1 MDEQLQ
7 HIKTVDEL
15 NKHKG
20 EILVC
25 YYYWNK
31 TDKPW
36 FMWMGKFLGLDKS
49 SRGFGQHDKNSVKGK
64 RLFMEKQMTIGDCY
78 GFDKHKKV
86 PYELIGTGCDA
97 QSYIRIPTKE
107 ELKTYMNFFRHIRIF
122 GR

>member
-15 NKHKG
+15 NKHIG

-25 YYYWNK
+25 YYYWNHK
-31 TDKPW
+31 IDKPW
-36 FMWMGKFLGLDKS
+36 FMWMGKFLGISEINSRTRDKS
-49 SRGFGQHDKNSVKGK
+49 IKGK
-64 RLFMEKQMTIGDCY
+64 YLYVEKQMTIGDCY
-78 GFDKHKKV
+78 GFDRYKKV

-107 ELKTYMNFFRHIRIF
+107 ELKIYMSFFRRIRIF

>member
-7 HIKTVDEL
+7 LIETVDEL

-20 EILVC
+20 EILVF

-36 FMWMGKFLGLDKS
+36 FMWMGKFLGISKNNRTWDKYI
-49 SRGFGQHDKNSVKGK
+49 KGK
-64 RLFMEKQMTIGDCY
+64 YLYVEKQMTIGDCY
-78 GFDKHKKV
+78 GFNNQKV
-86 PYELIGTGCDA
+86 PYELIGNGCDA

>member
-7 HIKTVDEL
+7 LIETVDEL

-20 EILVC
+20 EILLF

-36 FMWMGKFLGLDKS
+36 FMWMGKFLGISENNNRTRDKS
-49 SRGFGQHDKNSVKGK
+49 IKGK
-64 RLFMEKQMTIGDCY
+64 YLYVEKQMTIGDCY
-78 GFDKHKKV
+78 GFHRKA
-86 PYELIGTGCDA
+86 PYELFGNSCDA
-97 QSYIRIPTKE
+97 QSFIRTPTKE
-107 ELKTYMNFFRHIRIF
+107 ELKIYMNFQRHIRIF

>member
-7 HIKTVDEL
+7 LIETVDEL

-20 EILVC
+20 EILLF

-36 FMWMGKFLGLDKS
+36 FMWMGKFLEISEIKSRTRDKS
-49 SRGFGQHDKNSVKGK
+49 IKGK
-64 RLFMEKQMTIGDCY
+64 YLCVEKQMTIGDCY
-78 GFDKHKKV
+78 GFNIHKKV
-86 PYELIGTGCDA
+86 PYELIGAGCDA